1 MLYYLYIKEVKQMTF
16 DGIVTKAITEELKDR
31 LEHGRISRIYQPYK
45 YDLIFTIR
53 ANGKNQQ
60 LLISANPS
68 YARIHITNETYEN
81 PKEPPM
87 FCMLLRKHLEGS
99 FIEKIEQDGLE
110 RIIKFYVRTKNEIGD
125 ESIKILIVEIM
136 GRHSNVLLVDQEK
149 NIIMDSIKHVSP
161 AVNRHRTVLPGHE
174 YIAPPE
180 QNKADPLTVNEET
193 LLKKLDFNQGKIGN
207 QLVEQ
212 LSGISPLFANEVIQ
226 RAGLVNRTTI
236 PQAFFSMIDPIKN
249 KSYQPQMIYAG
260 NKEYF
265 YICDLTHLKGE
276 AKYFETVNELLDRY
290 YFGKAERDRVK
301 QQANDLDRFIKNE
314 LNKNKKKIKKLESA
328 LSDAE
333 KADRYQL
340 YGELLTANIYAAKK
354 GMKEMEVVNYYDE
367 NGATVTIQLDPLKTP
382 SENAQSLFLKYQK
395 LKNSVDVV
403 KEQISLTIIEVE
415 YFEALLQQIESASP
429 KDIEE
434 MREELAEEGYLKA
447 RKNAKKMKSK
457 NQKPTLDHYTSS
469 DGDEIIV
476 GKNNKQNEYL
486 TNKLA
491 RRDDIWLHTKDI
503 PGSHVVIRNEDPS
516 ERTLQEAASIAAF
529 FSKAKNSSSVPVD
542 YTKIRHVKKPSGS
555 KPGFVIYENQTTLY
569 VTPDEELI
577 LKLRKK

>member
-1 MLYYLYIKEVKQMTF
+1 MTF
-16 DGIVTKAITEELKDR
+16 DGIMTKAVTEELIAH

-53 ANGKNQQ
+53 ANGKNHQ
-60 LLISANPS
+60 LLLSANPS
-68 YARIHITNETYEN
+68 YARIHITKEAYDN

-110 RIIKFYVRTKNEIGD
+110 RIIKFHVRTKNEIGD
-125 ESIKILIVEIM
+125 ESLKVLIIEIM
-136 GRHSNVLLVDQEK
+136 GRHSNIILVDQEK
-149 NIIMDSIKHVSP
+149 NIIMDSIKHVSS
-161 AVNRHRTVLPGHE
+161 AVNRHRTILPGYE

-180 QNKADPLTVNEET
+180 QNKQNPLTITEEI

-212 LSGISPLFANEVIQ
+212 LSGISPLFADEVIH
-226 RAGLVNRTTI
+226 RARLVNRGTV
-236 PQAFFSMIDPIKN
+236 PPAFFSIIDPIK
-249 KSYQPQMIYAG
+249 KGSYKPQMIYAG
-260 NKEYF
+260 KKEYF
-265 YICDLTHLKGE
+265 YICDLTHLNGE
-276 AKYFETVNELLDRY
+276 VKYFNSVNELLDRF

-314 LNKNKKKIKKLESA
+314 LNKNKKKIKKLGQSLA
-328 LSDAE
+328 DAG

-340 YGELLTANIYAAKK
+340 YGELLTANMYAAKK
-354 GMKEMEVVNYYDE
+354 GMKEIEVINYYDE
-367 NGATVTIQLDPLKTP
+367 NGATVVIQLDPLKTP
-382 SENAQSLFLKYQK
+382 SENAQAFFIKYQK

-403 KEQISLTIIEVE
+403 KEQISLTEIEIK

-434 MREELAEEGYLKA
+434 MREELAEEGYIKA
-447 RKNAKKMKSK
+447 RKSAKKAKAK
-457 NQKPTLDHYTSS
+457 NQKPVLDYYISS
-469 DGDEIIV
+469 NGDEIIV

-491 RRDDIWLHTKDI
+491 RRDEIWLHTKDM
-503 PGSHVVIRNEDPS
+503 PGSHVVIRNEAPS
-516 ERTLQEAASIAAF
+516 EKTLFEAATIAAF
-529 FSKAKNSSSVPVD
+529 FSRAKNSSSVPVD
-542 YTKIRHVKKPSGS
+542 YTKIRHVKKPNGA

-569 VTPDEELI
+569 VTPDEELV
-577 LKLRKK
+577 LKLRRK